1 MKNASQHLSAE
12 ANSQQFITGLQK
24 PCIYVPRHQRG
35 LTLLEGLAWMALA
48 GVVVAGALAMNA
60 KGWLG
65 NKEQKEIT
73 HISSLI
79 SGTKQLQSV
88 NGYGASGTNLVPALI
103 SADLVPGDMT
113 VSGTTLTNRFGGTV
127 TVTSTGLGYTVTD
140 PSLPASACMSLARQ
154 ISQIGGLTTKIGSGA
169 AATGAVDT
177 ATAQAQCSG
186 SANTVAFTMAN

>member
-1 MKNASQHLSAE
+1 MKIASQNPLAAQQPKQRSQHLR
-12 ANSQQFITGLQK
+12 Q
-24 PCIYVPRHQRG
+24 PRVSIHHKQAG

-48 GVVVAGALAMNA
+48 GVVVAGALAMNG

-73 HISSLI
+73 HVSALI

-103 SADLVPGDMT
+103 SAEVVPGDMT
-113 VSGTTLTNRFGGTV
+113 VSGNTLVNRYGGTV

-140 PSLPASACMSLARQ
+140 PGLPASACMSVARQ
-154 ISQIGGLTTKIGSGA
+154 ISQINGLTTKIGSGA
-169 AATGAVDT
+169 AITGAVDT

-186 SANTVAFTMAN
+186 STNTVAFTMAN